1 MARKKK
7 KNKGILENKLSI
19 AFVTTVVLAMAIAL
33 GVKVNSIKK
42 ELASREAYNQKVV
55 EKLDSEE
62 QRAKKLEEQRKY
74 VQTDSYIIEM
84 AREKLGLVF
93 PNEIAIK
100 AAKEDVESRY
110 IESFHKGQQFNRKR
124 RQDSTWC
131 KWRSRFHLSVAY
143 TE

>member
-42 ELASREAYNQKVV
+42 ELASREEYNQKVV

-62 QRAKKLEEQRKY
+62 QRA
-74 VQTDSYIIEM
+74 I
-84 AREKLGLVF
+84 
-93 PNEIAIK
+93 
-100 AAKEDVESRY
+100 
-110 IESFHKGQQFNRKR
+110 
-124 RQDSTWC
+124 
-131 KWRSRFHLSVAY
+131 
-143 TE
+143 

>member
-93 PNEIAIK
+93 QNEIAIK
-100 AAKEDVESRY
+100 AEK
-110 IESFHKGQQFNRKR
+110 
-124 RQDSTWC
+124 
-131 KWRSRFHLSVAY
+131 
-143 TE
+143 

>member
-84 AREKLGLVF
+84 AREKLSLVF

-100 AAKEDVESRY
+100 AEK
-110 IESFHKGQQFNRKR
+110 
-124 RQDSTWC
+124 
-131 KWRSRFHLSVAY
+131 
-143 TE
+143 

>member
-42 ELASREAYNQKVV
+42 ELASREAYNQKIVK
-55 EKLDSEE
+55 ELESESE
-62 QRAKKLEEQRKY
+62 RAKELDEKKKY

-100 AAKEDVESRY
+100 AEK
-110 IESFHKGQQFNRKR
+110 
-124 RQDSTWC
+124 
-131 KWRSRFHLSVAY
+131 
-143 TE
+143 

>member
-84 AREKLGLVF
+84 SREKLGLVF
-93 PNEIAIK
+93 PNEIDIK
-100 AAKEDVESRY
+100 SEK
-110 IESFHKGQQFNRKR
+110 
-124 RQDSTWC
+124 
-131 KWRSRFHLSVAY
+131 
-143 TE
+143 

>member
-62 QRAKKLEEQRKY
+62 QRAKK
-74 VQTDSYIIEM
+74 
-84 AREKLGLVF
+84 A
-93 PNEIAIK
+93 
-100 AAKEDVESRY
+100 
-110 IESFHKGQQFNRKR
+110 
-124 RQDSTWC
+124 
-131 KWRSRFHLSVAY
+131 
-143 TE
+143 